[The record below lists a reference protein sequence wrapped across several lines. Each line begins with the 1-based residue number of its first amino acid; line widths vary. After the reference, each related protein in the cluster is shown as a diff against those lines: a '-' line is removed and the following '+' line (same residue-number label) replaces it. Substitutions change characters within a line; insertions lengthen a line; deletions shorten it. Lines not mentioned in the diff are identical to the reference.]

1 MIRVAI
7 VEDDPITRYGL
18 TQIITAE
25 SDFTLVRAAA
35 SMEPFGLLQAR
46 DVDVVL
52 LDLYLRGGG
61 PEGAEAVRLLVDR
74 HCRVL
79 VLSMSD
85 EEIAVQTAIGA
96 GAHGYLTKEAEPDE
110 IVRAARSVAGGDMY
124 ISATVAGFLL
134 RDPARLTEREVEILR
149 MVASGDTTPEI
160 AAALTISDK
169 TVNRHLERIRDK
181 TGYRNKA
188 DLTRLAYERG
198 IISRFRRRR
207 NDPSQR

>member
-35 SMEPFGLLQAR
+35 SMETFGLLQAR

>member
-18 TQIITAE
+18 TQIINAE
-25 SDFTLVRAAA
+25 SDFTLVTAAA
-35 SMEPFGLLQAR
+35 SMETFGLLQAR

-110 IVRAARSVAGGDMY
+110 IVRAARSVAGGGMY